1 MIGIPDFL
9 CEVLAHERLA
19 ASGKLRPAFK
29 IFWRVEE
36 ITAHSAADSSILTHR
51 LFMVIFIIGFV
62 LFIDLR
68 GFFTVILVVLH
79 KFYARINFVNSA
91 QADEECSIDCTEL
104 PLGVII
110 DIDCF
115 DHNVSRDMLVE
126 PPQVCWHWRPIELR
140 YSAEKVDLKEVEG
153 RDRNNIVKATVV
165 DGLWYVL
172 ETWFIVE
179 DTFEKTWRQIAI
191 RFKVDEDQEGKEVV
205 LAAIF
210 KQVAIWNEVSWFSCL
225 KFHHK
230 PRPHKA

>member
-1 MIGIPDFL
+1 MFVAGLVTMVRLNDLIKELTEDSIRVLRASVAADTRVNVLSAREDTSLERNTILISLVMIGIPDFL

-19 ASGKLRPAFK
+19 ASGELRPAFK

-126 PPQVCWHWRPIELR
+126 PPQVCWH
-140 YSAEKVDLKEVEG
+140 
-153 RDRNNIVKATVV
+153 
-165 DGLWYVL
+165 
-172 ETWFIVE
+172 
-179 DTFEKTWRQIAI
+179 
-191 RFKVDEDQEGKEVV
+191 
-205 LAAIF
+205 
-210 KQVAIWNEVSWFSCL
+210 
-225 KFHHK
+225 
-230 PRPHKA
+230 